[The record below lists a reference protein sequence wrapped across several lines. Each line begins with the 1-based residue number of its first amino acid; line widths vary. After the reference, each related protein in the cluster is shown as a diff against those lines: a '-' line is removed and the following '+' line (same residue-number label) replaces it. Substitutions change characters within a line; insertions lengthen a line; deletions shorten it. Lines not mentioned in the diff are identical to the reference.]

1 MYAGNMLGD
10 GAPSKPV
17 EVNLRAFLGHLRS
30 QEEGTRKAHA
40 AQQEYHQRAAPSTG
54 PAGVSSSRRR
64 GDYLASATVPA
75 SAEGVADPAGNNGAS
90 SSPQP
95 LEPAAE
101 REAKQQQEGRVETS
115 AQEAGGKD
123 AQGSMPQP
131 SASSPP
137 AAFGGDFMGLGGF
150 GEDLVD
156 NLFAPPSSASR
167 RRRRRPLHAPAAG
180 GTLGART
187 LEGEGQTGPNGPYP
201 LPPIVLVAGISGEN
215 RGVNATATAHKLGI
229 DGDMQKDDERGA
241 ERDCEKTCRAVATA
255 AGPGNLYGRGSSV
268 HTTNNDV
275 FHAFINLGR
284 RLPGRL
290 RR

>member
-40 AQQEYHQRAAPSTG
+40 AQQEYHQQRAAPSTG
-54 PAGVSSSRRR
+54 PAGVSSSQRR
-64 GDYLASATVPA
+64 GEYLASATVPA

-115 AQEAGGKD
+115 AQEAGKD
-123 AQGSMPQP
+123 AQGSMPQS

-137 AAFGGDFMGLGGF
+137 AAFGGDFMGLEGF

-180 GTLGART
+180 GALGART
-187 LEGEGQTGPNGPYP
+187 LEGEGKTGPNGPYP

-215 RGVNATATAHKLGI
+215 RGVNATATTHKLGI
-229 DGDMQKDDERGA
+229 DGDMQQDDERGG
-241 ERDCEKTCRAVATA
+241 ERDCEKTCRATA
-255 AGPGNLYGRGSSV
+255 AGAGSLYGRGGSSV